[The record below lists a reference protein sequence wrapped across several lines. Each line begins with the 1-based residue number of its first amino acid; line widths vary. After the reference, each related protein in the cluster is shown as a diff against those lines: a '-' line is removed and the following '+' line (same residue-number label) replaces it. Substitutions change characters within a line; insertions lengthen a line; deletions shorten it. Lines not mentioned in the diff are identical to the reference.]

1 MHFLGL
7 GRVSCFCGARAAI
20 PVFFI
25 RFYGAILA
33 FLRQPGLSQMLQE
46 MPPKRMKIRSTI
58 KPFRPAFRG

>member
-7 GRVSCFCGARAAI
+7 GRVSCFYGARAAI

-33 FLRQPGLSQMLQE
+33 FLRQPGCRRCCKKCH
-46 MPPKRMKIRSTI
+46 PKE
-58 KPFRPAFRG
+58 